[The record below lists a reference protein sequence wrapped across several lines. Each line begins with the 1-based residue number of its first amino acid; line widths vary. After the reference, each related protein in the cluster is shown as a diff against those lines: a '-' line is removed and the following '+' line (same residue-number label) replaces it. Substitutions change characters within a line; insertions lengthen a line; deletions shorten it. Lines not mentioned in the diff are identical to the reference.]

1 MLKSLSD
8 LGMGNRDTLEDIIEQ
23 EASQFASLAKK
34 KQGQQL
40 TSRVKSIKFKYAKK
54 KLLFN
59 WYSSC
64 TGTFHA
70 LYQQCHL
77 ETCHR
82 KEDSAG

>member
-40 TSRVKSIKFKYAKK
+40 TSRVKSIKFNYAKK
-54 KLLFN
+54 
-59 WYSSC
+59 
-64 TGTFHA
+64 TFV
-70 LYQQCHL
+70 
-77 ETCHR
+77 
-82 KEDSAG
+82 

>member
-40 TSRVKSIKFKYAKK
+40 TSRV
-54 KLLFN
+54 
-59 WYSSC
+59 
-64 TGTFHA
+64 
-70 LYQQCHL
+70 
-77 ETCHR
+77 
-82 KEDSAG
+82 